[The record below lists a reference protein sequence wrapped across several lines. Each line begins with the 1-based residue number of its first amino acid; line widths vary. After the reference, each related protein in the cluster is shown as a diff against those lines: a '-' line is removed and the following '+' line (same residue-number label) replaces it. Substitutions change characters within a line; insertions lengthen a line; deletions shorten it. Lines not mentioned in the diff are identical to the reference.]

1 MCCSALFRRFSRTDF
16 EAALA
21 AAAAAAPP
29 ADWPP
34 RGFEAGEGGAADWA
48 GMGERFVENSP
59 CMLFGHP
66 TIPVSA
72 TERETQ
78 SVWVHFYAC
87 DSALYRGICLQIVNC
102 KITVVFAKKF

>member
-1 MCCSALFRRFSRTDF
+1 M
-16 EAALA
+16 AALA
-21 AAAAAAPP
+21 AAAAAPAP

-78 SVWVHFYAC
+78 SVWV
-87 DSALYRGICLQIVNC
+87 QIFKQSFFVLSLPGDFF
-102 KITVVFAKKF
+102 KVFLLFLSFAKKLTFCDVLIFFAKKC

>member
-1 MCCSALFRRFSRTDF
+1 M
-16 EAALA
+16 AALA

-48 GMGERFVENSP
+48 GMGER
-59 CMLFGHP
+59 L
-66 TIPVSA
+66 SA